1 MTKLEIAKL
10 RTKVRRANARLRAL
24 EARDMKYTS
33 SAYQLAE
40 AFAQGAI
47 NPNYTPTVRQGINER
62 GDYETLEFRTDIS
75 TLARK
80 DPEAFRVLEA
90 QVDTFLNTKSSMV
103 RNMLKREQM
112 MQEDYEKLT
121 TSKAFEKF
129 NENRKERG
137 KKELTYDEYERLW
150 DTALGQYLEGR
161 FSSSEQMVDVM
172 SDIITDSDDIDSN
185 LVFQYLE
192 SLSPD
197 EEADYDKLYEYAKK
211 GTPEEK
217 FEKIKYRRNM
227 FL

>member
-1 MTKLEIAKL
+1 MTKLEIERV

-40 AFAQGAI
+40 VFAQGDI
-47 NPNYTPTVRQGINER
+47 NPNYTPTMREGINRQGE
-62 GDYETLEFRTDIS
+62 YEILEFRTDVS

-80 DPEAFRVLEA
+80 DPEAFKVLEA
-90 QVDTFLNTKSSMV
+90 EVDTFLNTKSSMV

-121 TSKAFEKF
+121 TSKAFETF
-129 NENRKERG
+129 NQNRKNRG
-137 KKELTYDEYERLW
+137 VKELTYDEYERLW
-150 DTALGQYLEGR
+150 DTALENYLDGR
-161 FSSSEQMVDVM
+161 FSSSEEMVDVM
-172 SDIITDSDDIDSN
+172 IDIMSEEDIDAN
-185 LVFQYLE
+185 LVFKYLE

-197 EEADYDKLYEYAKK
+197 EEANYIRLNEYAKK

-217 FEKIKYRRNM
+217 FERINYRRNM